1 MIITGLLESN
11 NKVLDKL
18 VEICYNM
25 IKSSEV
31 SDTDFENP
39 NWAMKQA
46 HWLGYRKAMRQIAML
61 CAAKDDKSPKP

>member
-1 MIITGLLESN
+1 MQFLGLLEGN
-11 NKVLDKL
+11 QKLLDKL
-18 VEICYNM
+18 AEICYNM
-25 IKSSEV
+25 CKSSEV

-61 CAAKDDKSPKP
+61 CTPKDDQSKP

>member
-1 MIITGLLESN
+1 MTMTGLLESN

-18 VEICYNM
+18 SEICYNM

-61 CAAKDDKSPKP
+61 CTQADDQSKKP